1 MAKDK
6 LREEVEAI
14 RMKLSKRID
23 MLNKYKQEYEDNGD
37 PFEAERCYLKSSQLF
52 MVLNDIDKALKIVG

>member
-1 MAKDK
+1 MVKDK
-6 LREEVEAI
+6 LREEVQSI

-23 MLNKYKQEYEDNGD
+23 MLNKHKQEYEENGD
-37 PFEAERCYLKSSQLF
+37 PFEADKCYLKSSQLF